1 MPRFVSSDVQPS
13 PRGGAVCRH
22 PRIPSANLAGFPQ
35 WPRPRRYGAPTIA
48 MRAVGRDPAGLA
60 APATEPAETRFRVA
74 RSGDDVEGRLLPT
87 RDEAAPC
94 HFPSCRVQAT
104 PTEKLASRATHLED
118 VHSVTLV
125 TRLAWRRPQFA
136 REVAH
141 SAVPQPNEVDCA
153 ILRRAGR
160 APTTAKG
167 DAFTDQ
173 RASLSAARTGQ
184 SGRVACRE
192 RDARAQQADS
202 VFHGRRG
209 DGESVRVAEQP
220 GAGTDTR
227 ERPRRHLGRAAAT
240 SGVARLGA
248 GGLDLVHHEVALGDA
263 FAQGFEARAMRGR
276 RIAPLRL
283 TAG

>member
-173 RASLSAARTGQ
+173 RASLSAA
-184 SGRVACRE
+184 SAVAAGA
-192 RDARAQQADS
+192 ARAGA
-202 VFHGRRG
+202 HGMRRG
-209 DGESVRVAEQP
+209 QHP
-220 GAGTDTR
+220 GAFT
-227 ERPRRHLGRAAAT
+227 E
-240 SGVARLGA
+240 S
-248 GGLDLVHHEVALGDA
+248 
-263 FAQGFEARAMRGR
+263 RGR
-276 RIAPLRL
+276 RDSQFSEAAGRLARRLRDV
-283 TAG
+283 